1 MRDLNEHTHFRVSSY
16 IEVVYVSIQ
25 SEVIIVVIIIFIIV
39 IIIIF
44 IIVIISVLS

>member
-25 SEVIIVVIIIFIIV
+25 SEVIIVVIIVIFIIV
-39 IIIIF
+39 III
-44 IIVIISVLS
+44 VLS

>member
-25 SEVIIVVIIIFIIV
+25 SEVIIVVIIV
-39 IIIIF
+39 IF